1 MLFQLDQ
8 SWRQGSSLRELSL
21 HILDILT
28 NSTRAGASLVTL
40 RIHMISKEDRL
51 VISFIDNGCGM
62 SEEFVSKVTD
72 PFATTRSTR
81 KVGLGLPLLKELCEL
96 TGGSLQIKSTLGEG
110 TEVTATLVPSS
121 IDCLPLGD
129 VGESL
134 AALIGSC
141 EATCDFVVIFEHDEK
156 GKAVIDTREIKEKL
170 DGVSLQ
176 EPEIYLFLCDYYRE
190 QQELILGGL

>member
-1 MLFQLDQ
+1 
-8 SWRQGSSLRELSL
+8 LRELSL

-40 RIHMISKEDRL
+40 RINMISKEDRL
-51 VISFIDNGCGM
+51 IIEFIDNGCGM
-62 SEEFVSKVTD
+62 SEEFVSRVTD

-96 TGGSLQIKSTLGEG
+96 TGGSLEIQSKLGEG
-110 TEVTATLVPSS
+110 TKVIAELVPSS

-134 AALIGSC
+134 AALVGSC
-141 EATCDFVVIFEHDEK
+141 EKTCDFVVIFEHDVK

-170 DGVSLQ
+170 DGMSLQ

>member
-1 MLFQLDQ
+1 MGKK
-8 SWRQGSSLRELSL
+8 GSYLRELSL

-28 NSTRAGASLVTL
+28 NSTRAGATLVEL
-40 RIHMISKEDRL
+40 KISMNSKEDRL

-62 SEEFVSKVTD
+62 SEEFVSRVTD

-96 TGGSLQIKSTLGEG
+96 TGGNLKITSTLGVG
-110 TEVTATLVPSS
+110 TEVVATLVPSS

-134 AALIGSC
+134 AALVGSC
-141 EATCDFVVIFEHDEK
+141 EKTCDFVVTFEHDVN

-170 DGVSLQ
+170 EGMSLQ

-190 QQELILGGL
+190 QQESILGGL

>member
-1 MLFQLDQ
+1 M
-8 SWRQGSSLRELSL
+8 RELSL

-28 NSTRAGASLVTL
+28 NSTRAGATLVTL
-40 RIHMISKEDRL
+40 TIDMRSKEDRL
-51 VISFIDNGCGM
+51 IISFEDNGCGM

-72 PFATTRSTR
+72 PFSTTRNTR

-96 TGGSLQIKSTLGEG
+96 TGGSLEISSKLGEG
-110 TEVTATLVPSS
+110 TLVRAILVPSS

-134 AALIGSC
+134 AGLAGTYEHS
-141 EATCDFVVIFEHDEK
+141 CDFVVVFQHDVK
-156 GKAVIDTREIKEKL
+156 GKSVIDTREIKEKL
-170 DGVSLQ
+170 DGMSLQ

-190 QQELILGGL
+190 QQESILGGL

>member
-1 MLFQLDQ
+1 M
-8 SWRQGSSLRELSL
+8 RELSL

-40 RIHMISKEDRL
+40 SIDMISKEDRL

-62 SEEFVSKVTD
+62 SDEFVAKVTD

-96 TGGSLQIKSTLGEG
+96 TGGSLEISSKLGEG
-110 TEVTATLVPSS
+110 TKVVATLVPSS

-134 AALIGSC
+134 AALVGSC
-141 EATCDFVVIFEHDEK
+141 EKTTDFVVIIEHDVK

-170 DGVSLQ
+170 DGMSLQ

>member
-1 MLFQLDQ
+1 M
-8 SWRQGSSLRELSL
+8 RELSL

-40 RIHMISKEDRL
+40 TIRMISKEDRL
-51 VISFIDNGCGM
+51 VISFEDNGCGM
-62 SEEFVSKVTD
+62 SEEFVARVTD

-96 TGGSLQIKSTLGEG
+96 TGGSLEISSEVGVG
-110 TEVTATLVPSS
+110 TTVVATLVPSS
-121 IDCLPLGD
+121 IDCLPLGN

-134 AALIGSC
+134 ATLVGSC
-141 EATCDFVVIFEHDEK
+141 EETCDFVVIFEHDVN

-170 DGVSLQ
+170 DGMSLQ

-190 QQELILGGL
+190 QQESILGGL

>member
-1 MLFQLDQ
+1 M
-8 SWRQGSSLRELSL
+8 RELSL
-21 HILDILT
+21 HILDIRT
-28 NSTRAGASLVTL
+28 NSTRACASLVTL
-40 RIHMISKEDRL
+40 KIDMISKEDRL

-62 SEEFVSKVTD
+62 SDEFVAKVTD

-96 TGGSLQIKSTLGEG
+96 TGGSLEIKSKLGEG
-110 TEVTATLVPSS
+110 TEVIATLVPSS

-134 AALIGSC
+134 AALVGSC
-141 EATCDFVVIFEHDEK
+141 EKTCDFIVIFKHDVNGES
-156 GKAVIDTREIKEKL
+156 VIDTREIKEKL
-170 DGVSLQ
+170 DGMSLQ

-190 QQELILGGL
+190 QQESILGGL

>member
-1 MLFQLDQ
+1 M
-8 SWRQGSSLRELSL
+8 RELSL

-40 RIHMISKEDRL
+40 EINWISKEDRL
-51 VISFIDNGCGM
+51 EISFIDNGCGM
-62 SEEFVSKVTD
+62 SEEFVAKVTD

-96 TGGSLQIKSTLGEG
+96 TGGNLSIQSEVG
-110 TEVTATLVPSS
+110 TGTKVVATLVPSS

-134 AALIGSC
+134 AALVGSC
-141 EATCDFVVIFEHDEK
+141 EKTSDFVVVFEHDVN
-156 GKAVIDTREIKEKL
+156 GRSVIDTREIKEKL
-170 DGVSLQ
+170 DGMSLQ
-176 EPEIYLFLCDYYRE
+176 DPEIYLFLCDYYRE